1 MEVVGTL
8 IDGFGIRLQH
18 TLPRMRCWTM
28 NRRPRN
34 GVQII
39 SDIEANIR
47 AGKVGYLHRYISIY
61 VMKLLTT
68 FYLLCLI
75 HKHWCV

>member
-1 MEVVGTL
+1 
-8 IDGFGIRLQH
+8 
-18 TLPRMRCWTM
+18 M

-61 VMKLLTT
+61 EIAYNILPSLFNSFTLV
-68 FYLLCLI
+68 CLI
-75 HKHWCV
+75 L